1 MKKEIM
7 IILAIIVLLP
17 ILFFLAPTIFALLLV
32 TGVIMLK
39 LRYSVIK
46 GAIGEWYVNKTL
58 SKLGT
63 NYKIYHDLYVPNGV
77 GGTTQVDHVVTSPYG
92 IFVIETKHYQGWI
105 FGKEN
110 QKYWTQTIYKR
121 KEKLFN
127 PIWQNYS
134 HIQAIK
140 KYIAKED
147 FEFIYSIIAFS
158 QNSTFKFKDDFTSAR
173 VIQFPKLIKVIKEW
187 NVQRI
192 SASELKE
199 IDRILEGLII
209 TDKNQKK
216 KVKKKH
222 VVDIK
227 NNRKEKLRKEKE
239 DFKQNVCPKCG
250 GGLTMKKGK
259 YGSFYGCS
267 NFPKCRYTKQVS

>member
-1 MKKEIM
+1 MKKEII

-17 ILFFLAPTIFALLLV
+17 ILFFLAPTIFALLLLA
-32 TGVIMLK
+32 GIIMLK
-39 LRYSVIK
+39 LRYPVIK
-46 GAIGEWYVNKTL
+46 GAVGEWYVNKAL

-63 NYKIYHDLYVPNGV
+63 NYKIYHDLYVPNGD

-105 FGKEN
+105 FGKGN
-110 QKYWTQTIYKR
+110 QRYWTQTIYKR

-127 PIWQNYS
+127 PIWQNYG

-158 QNSTFKFKDDFTSAR
+158 QNSTLKFKEDFTSAR
-173 VIQFPKLIKVIKEW
+173 VIQFPQLTKVIKEW

-192 SASELKE
+192 NSSELKE
-199 IDRILEGLII
+199 INRALEGLII

-216 KVKKKH
+216 QVKKKH
-222 VVDIK
+222 VADIK
-227 NNRKEKLRKEKE
+227 NNRKDKVRKEKE
-239 DFKQNVCPKCG
+239 NIQQNVCPNCSG
-250 GGLTMKKGK
+250 ELTMKKGK
-259 YGSFYGCS
+259 YESFYGCS
-267 NFPKCRYTKQVS
+267 NFPKCKYTKKVS